1 MDQFLSDSEIVD
13 WKHPQVFALAKS
25 LGGSDGA
32 VAVASRCFAWV
43 RDEVRHSVDHGDQ
56 VVTCTASDVLRH
68 RTGLCYAKS
77 HLLAALLRANGIPAA
92 FTYQRLCVNDAGPPY
107 CLHGLN
113 AVFLPETGWYRA
125 DARGNRADIS
135 TSFTPPIEMLAFQP
149 KLAGES
155 TLETIW
161 SEPLHVVVTAL
172 RQSVT
177 VADLCRK
184 LPDWNADKL

>member
-1 MDQFLSDSEIVD
+1 MERFLDESQIVD

-25 LGGSDGA
+25 LSGSDGT

-43 RDEVRHSVDHGDQ
+43 RDEVRHSADHGDE
-56 VVTCTASDVLRH
+56 VVTCTASDVLCH

-92 FTYQRLCVNDAGPPY
+92 FTYQRLSVNDSGPPY

-113 AVFLPETGWYRA
+113 AVFLPEAGWYRA
-125 DARGNRADIS
+125 DARGNRPGIS
-135 TSFTPPIEMLAFQP
+135 TRFAPPTEVLAFQP
-149 KLAGES
+149 QMEGES
-155 TLETIW
+155 TFATNW
-161 SEPLHVVVTAL
+161 HEPLPVVVTAL
-172 RQSVT
+172 QQSGT
-177 VADLCRK
+177 VGELLGK